1 MLKKVIISSVFSL
14 SILTGFTANS
24 YAWGFGIS
32 SATEAVKKGYDAYK
46 DHQSVKGNP
55 GTQDITLNNVHFK
68 TAFSPDGDIERN
80 IVEAINQAQQQV
92 LVQAYG
98 FTDKS
103 ILKALVEAKNRGVDV
118 RIILDKSNET
128 QKYSGATYMKN
139 AGIPVFIDYKP
150 AIAHNKVMIIDQN
163 SVITGSFN
171 FTTSAQTRN
180 AENALVMT
188 NVAPLAEF
196 YIKDWNWRLTES
208 RPYQG
213 R

>member
-1 MLKKVIISSVFSL
+1 MLKKAIFSSVLSL
-14 SILTGFTANS
+14 LILTGFTANT
-24 YAWGFGIS
+24 YAWGFGIAS
-32 SATEAVKKGYDAYK
+32 ETEIVKQGYDAYK
-46 DHQSVKGNP
+46 KHEAAKGNP
-55 GTQDITLNNVHFK
+55 GSQDITLNNVHFK

-80 IVEAINQAQQQV
+80 IVDAINHAQKQV

-98 FTDKS
+98 FTDKA
-103 ILKALVEAKNRGVDV
+103 ILKALVEAKNRGIDV
-118 RIILDKSNET
+118 RVILDKSNET
-128 QKYSGATYMKN
+128 QKYSGATYVAN

-180 AENALVMT
+180 AENMIVMT

-196 YIKDWNWRLTES
+196 YVQDWNWRLSES
-208 RPYQG
+208 RPYQA